1 MGLRK
6 EASPIELMISWL
18 TLCGGREPTKT
29 ILIPRRMRKRTGKVR
44 SRVLIFRKDF
54 LSLRSYQNIIE
65 EKLPLHNIQVF
76 KQHLMSSPRLLIFSS
91 SELTACRP
99 RSRPRAGQ
107 AGGLKTPN
115 YPFYSQH

>member
-6 EASPIELMISWL
+6 EASPIELMINWL

-54 LSLRSYQNIIE
+54 LSLRSYQSII
-65 EKLPLHNIQVF
+65 KDNLILHNQEVF
-76 KQHLMSSPRLLIFSS
+76 RQFSS
-91 SELTACRP
+91 FFPVSVWP
-99 RSRPRAGQ
+99 VQIG
-107 AGGLKTPN
+107 
-115 YPFYSQH
+115 